1 MLKILIKKQ
10 IKELLSPFTYDK
22 RKGKKQGAGMKV
34 LFVIVFGYMFMVF
47 GAMFFAASNELYPVL
62 HETNLDWLFFALIG
76 IAALALGVFGSIF
89 STYSELYVCGDN
101 DLLLS
106 YPIKPIHIVLSRL
119 FIVYIRSFLFQLT
132 AFVPALIVY
141 FSTAKP
147 GVLGVICTLLMM
159 FMLSFVTLVITCFI
173 GWLIALAL

>member
-89 STYSELYVCGDN
+89 STYRELYV
-101 DLLLS
+101 
-106 YPIKPIHIVLSRL
+106 
-119 FIVYIRSFLFQLT
+119 
-132 AFVPALIVY
+132 
-141 FSTAKP
+141 
-147 GVLGVICTLLMM
+147 
-159 FMLSFVTLVITCFI
+159 
-173 GWLIALAL
+173 